1 MPGRVFRFYQ
11 RKRVINI
18 NANVI
23 AAGLLALIPTVGAVW
38 FFKHLVPDQPAW
50 VYTGVSVIADIFAD
64 VTIYFLLHWVANHWR
79 PVAGGSE
86 REKQKLEA
94 KPPPFWKDASLVQ
107 FERALLSPL
116 YYLIAGGLMQI
127 LQAHM
132 HAGWA
137 VLIAFPA
144 GLVATRILH
153 TIWGLRSGTFRD
165 HDTMAHNRASSVG
178 DQSSPHPADS
188 DAA

>member
-1 MPGRVFRFYQ
+1 MPGRLFRFYQ
-11 RKRVINI
+11 RKRIVNI

-23 AAGLLALIPTVGAVW
+23 AAGLLALIPTAIVVW
-38 FFKHLVPDQPAW
+38 TFKHFRPDHPAW
-50 VYTGVSVIADIFAD
+50 VYTGVSVITDILAD

-86 REKQKLEA
+86 RERKKLEA

-116 YYLIAGGLMQI
+116 YYIVAAGLMQI

-137 VLIAFPA
+137 VLIAFPS
-144 GLVATRILH
+144 GLLATRALH
-153 TIWGLRSGTFRD
+153 TVWGLRTGRFRD
-165 HDTMAHNRASSVG
+165 HDQMAHNLEPSNG
-178 DQSSPHPADS
+178 SPEQGAGS

>member
-1 MPGRVFRFYQ
+1 MPSRLFRYYQ
-11 RKRVINI
+11 RKRIINI

-23 AAGLLALIPTVGAVW
+23 AAGLLALVPTAAIVW
-38 FFKHLVPDQPAW
+38 TFKHLNPGEPAW
-50 VYTGVSVIADIFAD
+50 VYTGVSVITDILAD
-64 VTIYFLLHWVANHWR
+64 VSIYFLLHWVANHWR

-86 REKQKLEA
+86 RERQKLAA

-116 YYLIAGGLMQI
+116 YYIIAAGLMQY
-127 LQAHM
+127 LQEHV

-144 GLVATRILH
+144 GLLVTRALH
-153 TIWGLRSGTFRD
+153 TVWGLRTGRFRD
-165 HDTMAHNRASSVG
+165 HDMMAHNRAPAG
-178 DQSSPHPADS
+178 QAPTRPADT